1 MPAQRGHY
9 CFSPLGDM
17 TMTNEE
23 FQKLLDETAENLS
36 RCVNAGCEDDLNYLA
51 TKMVDDHR
59 TLVQGKMRL
68 VMLFVE
74 KLNDLY
80 QQGYYDLRN
89 EHACKVAEKICKAT
103 DKYDRYMPLI

>member
-1 MPAQRGHY
+1 
-9 CFSPLGDM
+9 
-17 TMTNEE
+17 MTNEE

-36 RCVNAGCEDDLNYLA
+36 RCVNSSCEQDLDYLA
-51 TKMVDDHR
+51 TKMINDHR
-59 TLVQGKMRL
+59 TLVQKKMRL

-80 QQGYYDLRN
+80 QQGHYDLRN

-103 DKYDRYMPLI
+103 DRYYDHYMPLI